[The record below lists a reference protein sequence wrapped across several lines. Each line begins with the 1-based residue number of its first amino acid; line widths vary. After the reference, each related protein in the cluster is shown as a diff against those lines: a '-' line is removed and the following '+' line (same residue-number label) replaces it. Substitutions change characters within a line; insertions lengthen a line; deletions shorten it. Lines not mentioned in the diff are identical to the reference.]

1 MARDSE
7 IVAERRR
14 RLREWLDDRFGGS
27 QASFLADA
35 KKRGHSIN
43 QGELSGLLRTKS
55 FSENRARKLE
65 IQAAMPKGHLISPLQ
80 PHAIPAPLSRI
91 PRANDDAEAIRIALE
106 SLALSVFRSSQGAAA
121 IFLDDATAAAKARH
135 FSAEH
140 GFLAGLVNIA
150 REVRSEEVAAG
161 KARQRAGSA
170 ARTKP
175 EK

>member
-1 MARDSE
+1 MARDTE

-14 RLREWLDDRFGGS
+14 RLRDWIADRFGGS

-35 KKRGHSIN
+35 KNRGHPIN

-65 IQAAMPKGHLISPLQ
+65 IQAEMPKGHLVSPLQ
-80 PHAIPAPLSRI
+80 PQASASPLSRI
-91 PRANDDAEAIRIALE
+91 PRAGDDAEAVRIGLE
-106 SLALSVFRSSQGAAA
+106 SLALSVFRGSRGAAA
-121 IFLDDATAAAKARH
+121 IFLEDVTATSEARH
-135 FSAEH
+135 FSTEH

-150 REVRSEEVAAG
+150 REVQSEEVTAG
-161 KARQRAGSA
+161 KARPRADSA

-175 EK
+175 GK